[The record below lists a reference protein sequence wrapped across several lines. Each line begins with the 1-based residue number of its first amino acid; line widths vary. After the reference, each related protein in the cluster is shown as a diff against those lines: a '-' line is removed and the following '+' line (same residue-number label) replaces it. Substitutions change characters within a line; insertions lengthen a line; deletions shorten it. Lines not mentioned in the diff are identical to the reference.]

1 MHVVD
6 RELLV
11 PACRQASS
19 SARLRLNLLASPLQ
33 GGVALCAGYMPSICS
48 WLGCDDQG
56 QTPLLLNEEALLGE
70 LFKAPTEQ
78 QKKTGCAVVECII
91 MLAAEAR
98 SGDLCP

>member
-1 MHVVD
+1 M
-6 RELLV
+6 
-11 PACRQASS
+11 
-19 SARLRLNLLASPLQ
+19 LAICPQFAAGLA
-33 GGVALCAGYMPSICS
+33 ALTKGKPH
-48 WLGCDDQG
+48 LF
-56 QTPLLLNEEALLGE
+56 LNEEALLGE